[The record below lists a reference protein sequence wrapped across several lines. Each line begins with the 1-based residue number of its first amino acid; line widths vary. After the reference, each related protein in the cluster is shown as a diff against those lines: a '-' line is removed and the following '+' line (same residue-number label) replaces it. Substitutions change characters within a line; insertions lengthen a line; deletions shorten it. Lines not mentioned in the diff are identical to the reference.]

1 MTTTEHTC
9 CAVYWE
15 KKDGHYDHIMEEFAT
30 EAEFCESTDATDH
43 WCMFVNWKEYSV
55 CQTGGIIVTV
65 ICVAIAVRTGQQ
77 FLLLLLHDSPLF
89 SSASAVI
96 ADSCGWRAPWQGIT
110 VLLRDLMKTWDCFG
124 FTTLPGFDKP
134 VDRQLTTMSA
144 AYAGATMMTAAPE
157 AQFANIPV
165 QMPPAVPYAQPPA
178 QPPFA
183 TMGSA

>member
-1 MTTTEHTC
+1 MGTRTPIMTTARILLCALGALAALSVAQAADMTTTEHTC

-15 KKDGHYDHIMEEFAT
+15 KKDGHYDHIMEGFAT
-30 EAEFCESTDATDH
+30 EAEFCESSDATDH

-65 ICVAIAVRTGQQ
+65 ICVAIA
-77 FLLLLLHDSPLF
+77 
-89 SSASAVI
+89 
-96 ADSCGWRAPWQGIT
+96 GIT

-157 AQFANIPV
+157 AQFANIPACSLATR
-165 QMPPAVPYAQPPA
+165 PLSACFSWTETASPSSPAL
-178 QPPFA
+178 
-183 TMGSA
+183 